1 MRYPIPNITTIIGL
15 IMSASVFSGCAPQ
28 TEAAHSGRRLDQ
40 MISSQ
45 RSYGQSFADPFSGG
59 LGLEPAL
66 PDATGTE
73 ATDEAAPL
81 ALLGT
86 TPNPFNPATELS
98 FAVPAGGG
106 AVTLAIYGLDGR
118 RARQLVA
125 AELAGGEY
133 SVTWYGRDDNGH
145 KLPSGVYFASLRSG
159 DEVRVQKLVMV
170 Q

>member
-1 MRYPIPNITTIIGL
+1 
-15 IMSASVFSGCAPQ
+15 
-28 TEAAHSGRRLDQ
+28 

-45 RSYGQSFADPFSGG
+45 RYSGQSFADPFSGS
-59 LGLEPAL
+59 LGLESAL
-66 PDATGTE
+66 PDATGTDTTE
-73 ATDEAAPL
+73 DAAPL
-81 ALLGT
+81 ALLGN

-98 FAVPAGGG
+98 FEVPSGGG
-106 AVTLAIYGLDGR
+106 EVTLAIYGLDGR

-125 AELAGGEY
+125 AELTAGEH
-133 SVTWYGRDDNGH
+133 SVTWYGRDDSGR